1 MQHQQPREKIIA
13 VLAIVLLISPL
24 SAFASSSQGTIDAAH
39 SYAWGENLGWV
50 NFAAS
55 SSNVTVTDAGLT
67 GFAWSQTYGWINL
80 NPTHGGVMND
90 GQGNLSGYAWGQDMG
105 WINFQGAAINSS
117 GKFTGIIGDASS
129 TAGRI
134 SFDCANCDVETDWR
148 PASERGPATVVTGG
162 SSAYD
167 LTINGGA
174 TSTATTSVTLSLY
187 GTAAYTMELSSTS
200 DLSASTWIPYSTTMP
215 WTLAS
220 STGMQTI
227 FVRFR
232 DVSGNI
238 VGSAQGSID
247 LIPSGT
253 MTSTSSISSM
263 SSSSLQAL
271 IAQLQA
277 QLQSLL
283 AQAAAITSSAV
294 SVSSSSSSH
303 TFTRDLKS
311 GMTGSDVTQLQ
322 QYLIKANSGPAARKL
337 KAYGTTTNF
346 GTLTQAALIEFQK
359 KNGIKPASGYF
370 GAITR
375 AYVNSHP

>member
-1 MQHQQPREKIIA
+1 
-13 VLAIVLLISPL
+13 
-24 SAFASSSQGTIDAAH
+24 
-39 SYAWGENLGWV
+39 
-50 NFAAS
+50 
-55 SSNVTVTDAGLT
+55 
-67 GFAWSQTYGWINL
+67 
-80 NPTHGGVMND
+80 
-90 GQGNLSGYAWGQDMG
+90 
-105 WINFQGAAINSS
+105 
-117 GKFTGIIGDASS
+117 
-129 TAGRI
+129 
-134 SFDCANCDVETDWR
+134 
-148 PASERGPATVVTGG
+148 
-162 SSAYD
+162 
-167 LTINGGA
+167 
-174 TSTATTSVTLSLY
+174 
-187 GTAAYTMELSSTS
+187 
-200 DLSASTWIPYSTTMP
+200 
-215 WTLAS
+215 
-220 STGMQTI
+220 MQTI